1 MNMNRPHRNDQ
12 APIARWLALIIGV
25 ALLLVGLSMRFA
37 PAVWDGQRWMASD
50 TFSKVGVVLLCM
62 WMDWPAVEAIRK
74 APGGA
79 ILMIALTAVLMLFLY
94 RPKTILFTGPF
105 ISLAIAMALLRG
117 WWQRSSRG
125 K

>member
-1 MNMNRPHRNDQ
+1 MTLNRPNPP
-12 APIARWLALIIGV
+12 AEIPIARWLALIIGS

-50 TFSKVGVVLLCM
+50 TLSKVGVVLLCM
-62 WMDWPAVEAIRK
+62 WLAWPAVEAIRR

-79 ILMIALTAVLMLFLY
+79 ILMIALTAVMLLFFY

-105 ISLAIAMALLRG
+105 ISVAIAIALLRG
-117 WWQRSSRG
+117 WWQRGGGR
-125 K
+125 

>member
-1 MNMNRPHRNDQ
+1 
-12 APIARWLALIIGV
+12 
-25 ALLLVGLSMRFA
+25 MRFA

-62 WMDWPAVEAIRK
+62 WMAWPAVEAIRK

-79 ILMIALTAVLMLFLY
+79 ILMIALTAVLMLFFY

-105 ISLAIAMALLRG
+105 ISLAIAIALLRG
-117 WWQRSSRG
+117 WWQRGSGG

>member
-1 MNMNRPHRNDQ
+1 MNRPLRHDE
-12 APIARWLALIIGV
+12 APIARWLALIIGSV
-25 ALLLVGLSMRFA
+25 LLFIGLSMRFA

-62 WMDWPAVEAIRK
+62 WMAWPAVEAIRK

-79 ILMIALTAVLMLFLY
+79 ILMIALTAVLMLFFY

-105 ISLAIAMALLRG
+105 ISLAIAIALLRG
-117 WWQRSSRG
+117 WWQRGSGG

>member
-1 MNMNRPHRNDQ
+1 MNRPLRHDE
-12 APIARWLALIIGV
+12 APIARWLALIIGSV
-25 ALLLVGLSMRFA
+25 LLFIGLSMRFA

-62 WMDWPAVEAIRK
+62 WMAWPAVEAIRK

-79 ILMIALTAVLMLFLY
+79 ILMIALTTVLMLFFY

-105 ISLAIAMALLRG
+105 MSLAIAIALLRG
-117 WWQRSSRG
+117 WWQRGSGG